1 MTKDLLTYLISG
13 GGAAVVVAWWMDT
26 PVGRRFREKVSEVL
40 SPVLGPREFSR
51 YLALFLSVAVSLAAY
66 CLAAWA
72 GYVEWPR
79 GAIGWS
85 DLILRLAG
93 LAFSGS
99 QVIHGATVL
108 RRSDRAAAAGD

>member
-1 MTKDLLTYLISG
+1 MTRDLLMYLISG

-26 PVGRRFREKVSEVL
+26 PIGKRFREIVSDAL

-72 GYVEWPR
+72 GYVEWPQ
-79 GAIGWS
+79 GVVGWS

-108 RRSDRAAAAGD
+108 RRADRAAIAGD